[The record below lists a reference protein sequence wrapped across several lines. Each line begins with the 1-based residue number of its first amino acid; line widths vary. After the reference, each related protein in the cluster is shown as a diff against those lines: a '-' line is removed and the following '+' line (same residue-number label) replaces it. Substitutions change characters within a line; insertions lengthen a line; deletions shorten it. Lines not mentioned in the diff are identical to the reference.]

1 MNYLFNPYLACWVTL
16 PATRAATSFMLEGLE
31 EVKRSKKKPINTFHV
46 FFLGEDS
53 PRVILN
59 ALDKVY
65 FLPLLE
71 EIGISI
77 CFH

>member
-1 MNYLFNPYLACWVTL
+1 
-16 PATRAATSFMLEGLE
+16 MLEGLE